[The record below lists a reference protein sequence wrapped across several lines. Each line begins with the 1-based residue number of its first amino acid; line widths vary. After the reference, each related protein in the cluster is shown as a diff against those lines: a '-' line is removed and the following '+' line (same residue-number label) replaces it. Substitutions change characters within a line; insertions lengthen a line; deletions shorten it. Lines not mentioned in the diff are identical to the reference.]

1 MDLSQELISIMADF
15 FLRLK
20 EITVTVIVETGGDRS
35 HVSVRS
41 RAPDI
46 SAAQVV
52 KQALAGIGSGG
63 GHDHM
68 AGGTIL
74 ETSEM
79 DEQALFECFMDA
91 VDTAQENQ

>member
-20 EITVTVIVETGGDRS
+20 EITVTAIVETGGNQS

-41 RAPDI
+41 RSPDI

-74 ETSEM
+74 DASKIDGQT
-79 DEQALFECFMDA
+79 LFERFIDA